1 MTRRDTRGLFQK
13 GTSLSLPGAWKPAY
27 NAGSHISTAMT
38 TAGSHLAMKTHPA
51 VIAGLVRFLHRTE
64 SSSEAVR
71 RGLASLRGTR
81 RSNYLRRAV
90 LKVLAM
96 SKEERAAFDAPNGFF
111 ELAKLLIDA
120 PSKGK
125 EGAVIV
131 QVWREIKE
139 TLGERV
145 GSRWKDT
152 LERNQEQ
159 PQIVVDIPSANYK
172 ADN

>member
-1 MTRRDTRGLFQK
+1 MTSDELDD
-13 GTSLSLPGAWKPAY
+13 LP
-27 NAGSHISTAMT
+27 
-38 TAGSHLAMKTHPA
+38 LADEAKLECA
-51 VIAGLVRFLHRTE
+51 
-64 SSSEAVR
+64 SKAVR
-71 RGLASLRGTR
+71 RGFASLRGTR

-159 PQIVVDIPSANYK
+159 PQIIVDIPTANYK